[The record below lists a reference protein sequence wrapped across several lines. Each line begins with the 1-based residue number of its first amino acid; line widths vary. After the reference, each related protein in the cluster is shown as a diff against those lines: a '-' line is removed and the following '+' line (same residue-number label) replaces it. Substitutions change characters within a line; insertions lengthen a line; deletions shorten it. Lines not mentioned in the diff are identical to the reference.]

1 MKNTITESIKKG
13 ISYEDYRAIIT
24 NLLREDKST
33 GHTQSEAL
41 THYSKLNETRMNR
54 IEKTV
59 SISEMNIIR
68 MKSLASRFTWLVISE
83 GWCGDAAQIIPI
95 LDKLAKTTENID
107 LKIVFR
113 DDNPQLMDM
122 FLTNNARSIPKLI
135 VIDEKNE
142 VSATWGPRPQ
152 GALDLIVDYKKKH
165 GIFDDTAKTELQL
178 WYAKDKGISIQD
190 EIVKLMA
197 GL

>member
-1 MKNTITESIKKG
+1 MKNMITESVQKG
-13 ISYEDYRAIIT
+13 ISYEGYRAIIT

-33 GHTQSEAL
+33 GHTQSEAM

-68 MKSLASRFTWLVISE
+68 MKSLTSRFTWLVISE

-95 LDKLAKTTENID
+95 LDKLAKSTENID

-113 DDNPQLMDM
+113 DENPQLMDM

-135 VIDEKNE
+135 VLDEQQH
-142 VSATWGPRPQ
+142 VLTTWGPRPQ
-152 GALDLIVDYKKKH
+152 GALDLIADYKEKH

-190 EIVKLMA
+190 EIVQLM
-197 GL
+197 LPL